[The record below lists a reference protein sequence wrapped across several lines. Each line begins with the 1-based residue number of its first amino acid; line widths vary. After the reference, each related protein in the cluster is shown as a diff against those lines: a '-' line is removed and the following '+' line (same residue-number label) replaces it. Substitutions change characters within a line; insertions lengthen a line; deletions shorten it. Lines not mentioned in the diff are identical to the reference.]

1 MIIVEGMDNSGKST
15 LAKHLAEKFGLEYLH
30 SPSEYRNDS
39 NRMINWA
46 IEKMLERKYM
56 PHKKPAVYDRFSPI
70 SDRVY
75 GPVLRGGTPYN
86 DLAIGAIAVKLL
98 KDVPHLII
106 YCRPSRERILNFG
119 SREQMDGVTTKA
131 IKLLEEYD
139 ALIGEMQLEEY
150 DIIIYDYGEPED
162 YEFVTFQVGLYI
174 KQWEDDK
181 KNLL

>member
-15 LAKHLAEKFGLEYLH
+15 LAKHLAQKFEMEYLH
-30 SPSEYRNDS
+30 SPSEYRNDP
-39 NRMINWA
+39 NRMISWA

-56 PHKKPAVYDRFSPI
+56 PHKNPVVYDRFSPI

-86 DLAIGAIAVKLL
+86 DLAIGAMAVRLL

-106 YCRPSRERILNFG
+106 YCRPRRERILNFG
-119 SREQMDGVTTKA
+119 SREQMDGVTSQAT
-131 IKLLEEYD
+131 KLLEAYD
-139 ALIGEMQLEEY
+139 SLMEEMQLKGYNVVTYNY
-150 DIIIYDYGEPED
+150 DEPGD
-162 YEFVTFQVGLYI
+162 YEFIVYQVGLYI

-181 KNLL
+181 NGLF